1 MELSENDFLYLNA
14 GVLSEEGYKEKNVE
28 KETFDDFK
36 RNTMRVNQK
45 LEIVLDC
52 VDNLDEKILHLQKK
66 YTDKKELFNK
76 ELLKYLKMQHKKK
89 FDLLLIGCFIQIFEL
104 RENDQVKDREKDL
117 YVFKKFL
124 EEIAFKQINYF
135 LNYKEEL
142 IFLKKLS
149 FPNANMKVQ

>member
-1 MELSENDFLYLNA
+1 MNA
-14 GVLSEEGYKEKNVE
+14 GILSEEGFNEKKVE

-36 RNTMRVNQK
+36 RNTMRVSQK

-66 YTDKKELFNK
+66 FTEKKELFNN

-89 FDLLLIGCFIQIFEL
+89 FNLLLIGCFIQIFEL
-104 RENDQVKDREKDL
+104 RENNQLKDQEKDL
-117 YVFKKFL
+117 NVFKKFL
-124 EEIAFKQINYF
+124 EEIAFKHINHFY
-135 LNYKEEL
+135 NYKEEI

-149 FPNANMKVQ
+149 FQNVITKVLFFKVNFLY